1 MLFRS
6 NGEWDNSVSKLFY
19 GKVYASLGAAYGRR
33 FLYEEAARVY
43 LEAYRICGDMEIL
56 RTYLYCCYRAL
67 PEDQYVKML
76 SGNSV
81 FLNMASAMKEE
92 IREVQREIDVDIS
105 EEQFELW
112 KKEYR
117 KSDKNRSM

>member
-1 MLFRS
+1 M
-6 NGEWDNSVSKLFY
+6 
-19 GKVYASLGAAYGRR
+19 
-33 FLYEEAARVY
+33 
-43 LEAYRICGDMEIL
+43 
-56 RTYLYCCYRAL
+56 
-67 PEDQYVKML
+67 KML